1 MKTARRTI
9 NEQAEH
15 EFEIKNNRRVR
26 NEDRAWNRYCVQ
38 ADKAESMIGEL
49 VRDGKAVFY
58 VFPAGGKYREGSKID
73 LTDFLIRNGYV

>member
-1 MKTARRTI
+1 MKTARRTT
-9 NEQAEH
+9 NEQADH
-15 EFEIKNNRRVR
+15 EFEIKNARRIR
-26 NEDRAWNRYCVQ
+26 NEDRAWDRYCAK

-49 VRDGKAVFY
+49 VRDGKTISY